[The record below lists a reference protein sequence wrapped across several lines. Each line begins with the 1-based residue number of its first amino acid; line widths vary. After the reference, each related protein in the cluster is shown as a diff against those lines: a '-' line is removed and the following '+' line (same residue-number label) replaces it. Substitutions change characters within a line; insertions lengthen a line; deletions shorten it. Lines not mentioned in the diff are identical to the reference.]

1 MDAKDRRNAELMKRN
16 ADLER
21 QLHVAK
27 VLLELQK
34 KAHEVLGAVLP
45 SSDGES

>member
-1 MDAKDRRNAELMKRN
+1 MKRN